1 MQEPAGPN
9 GGRRPDDV
17 LLSSV
22 PASSEAAPT
31 LATVNTASRFPSL
44 TRRLLTRYALTLL
57 AVLAVL
63 GLALDRVLE
72 NALLD
77 DLTRSLE
84 AQGRAVQATLPDR
97 TTLQPHV
104 VALGRDMDLRITV
117 IRTDGVVLADSSRD
131 PSTIENHADRPE
143 VRAAVRGRV
152 GVASRTSETVGA
164 PFRYVALPARAGIVV
179 RVALPLAI
187 VHDRLNRVRLIVVLG
202 AMGAALLGLA
212 AVYAVARGL
221 TRPLR
226 RMSESV
232 AAMSGGDLDVR
243 VPGGGAAEL
252 DLLADTLN
260 RMSDWL
266 RASIQEARDAGQVR
280 DVVLSAMEEGVVLV
294 EADDSVRYANPA
306 AAELLGVDPSDVRSL
321 PASVR
326 RLVEEVRTAGGVKVD
341 ELEAGY
347 PTRLL
352 RGSAVRVAGGR
363 RVLVVVRDVTEARRV
378 EAMRRDFVA
387 NTSHE
392 LKTPVAAI
400 QAAAETLRDAVRQDP
415 GAAPRFAEQLHGD
428 ALRLSRIVADLLD
441 LSRLESESPVRRPVR
456 LDRLAAQEA
465 DRLRE
470 QAELSGVTIEVNAE
484 PVSVQGSAEDLALLV
499 RNLLDNAVRYSPD
512 GGRVRVGVDSHD
524 GEAFLSVRD
533 TGIGIPSRDLP
544 RIFER
549 FYRVDRARSRQ
560 SGGTGL
566 GLAIA
571 KHVAELHGGRIE
583 VESELG
589 QGSEFLVHLPTKGGA
604 R

>member
-1 MQEPAGPN
+1 
-9 GGRRPDDV
+9 
-17 LLSSV
+17 
-22 PASSEAAPT
+22 
-31 LATVNTASRFPSL
+31 VNTPPRFPSL

-63 GLALDRVLE
+63 GVALDRVLE
-72 NALLD
+72 TALLD

-104 VALGRDMDLRITV
+104 VALGEDINVRITV

-164 PFRYVALPARAGIVV
+164 PFRYVALPARTGIVV

-187 VHDRLNRVRLIVVLG
+187 VHDRLNRVRLIVALS

-221 TRPLR
+221 ARPIR

-232 AAMSGGDLDVR
+232 AVMSGGELDVR
-243 VPGGGAAEL
+243 VPAGGAAEL
-252 DLLADTLN
+252 ALLADTLN
-260 RMSDWL
+260 RMSQRL
-266 RASIQEARDAGQVR
+266 QTSMQESREAGETRDL
-280 DVVLSAMEEGVVLV
+280 VLSAMEEGVLLV
-294 EADDSVRYANPA
+294 EPDDSVRYANRA
-306 AAELLGVDPSDVRSL
+306 AGELLGSEPSDVRSL
-321 PASVR
+321 PPPAR
-326 RLVEEVRTAGGVKVD
+326 RLVEQVRASGETSVA
-341 ELEAGY
+341 ELEAGM
-347 PTRLL
+347 PPRIL
-352 RGSAVRVAGGR
+352 RSSAVPVSGGR
-363 RVLVVVRDVTEARRV
+363 RVLVVVGDVTEARRL
-378 EAMRRDFVA
+378 ESMRRDFVA

-415 GAAPRFAEQLHGD
+415 RAAGRFAEQLHQD

-441 LSRLESESPVRRPVR
+441 LSRLEAELPSLAPVR
-456 LDRLAAQEA
+456 LDQLAAQEA
-465 DRLRE
+465 ERVRE
-470 QAELSGVTIEVNAE
+470 QAGRAGVTIEVRAE
-484 PVSVQGSAEDLALLV
+484 PVRIQGSAEDLALLV

-512 GGRVRVGVDSHD
+512 GGRVKVDVDSRD
-524 GEAFLSVRD
+524 GKALLSVRD

-549 FYRVDRARSRQ
+549 FYRVDRARSRET
-560 SGGTGL
+560 GGTGL
-566 GLAIA
+566 GLSIA
-571 KHVAELHGGRIE
+571 KHVAEQHGGRIE

-589 QGSEFLVHLPTKGGA
+589 RGSEFRVHLPTGGA
-604 R
+604 VR